1 MARHTPSGNGKEGMS
16 PVNQIRLKI
25 RSGRRK
31 RAGGVWGFTVL
42 EMMVVITIIFMLLS
56 IAIPNYRTSII
67 RSREAVLREHL
78 FTLRSLIDQYTLD
91 KKKGPQS
98 LEDLV
103 AEGYL
108 REVPVDPITNT
119 SSSWETESDG
129 GALFAGDQTEAG
141 IIDVHSGA
149 AGNSLDGSPY
159 SAW

>member
-1 MARHTPSGNGKEGMS
+1 MRQWS
-16 PVNQIRLKI
+16 QIRGA
-25 RSGRRK
+25 GRP
-31 RAGGVWGFTVL
+31 GGRPGWLGFTVL
-42 EMMVVITIIFMLLS
+42 EMMVVITIIFLLLS

-103 AEGYL
+103 SGGYL
-108 REVPVDPITNT
+108 REVPVDPITNSNST
-119 SSSWETESDG
+119 WQTETDS

-149 AGNSLDGSPY
+149 AGNSLDGTPY
-159 SAW
+159 SGW

>member
-1 MARHTPSGNGKEGMS
+1 MAEFNMQLSNLHRPQQRPS
-16 PVNQIRLKI
+16 
-25 RSGRRK
+25 RR
-31 RAGGVWGFTVL
+31 RGLLGFTVL

-67 RSREAVLREHL
+67 RSRESVLREHL

-103 AEGYL
+103 QEGYL
-108 REVPVDPITNT
+108 RELPVDPITNSKST
-119 SSSWETESDG
+119 WQTESDS
-129 GALFAGDQTEAG
+129 GALFAGDQTESG

-149 AGNSLDGSPY
+149 PGNSLDGTPY
-159 SAW
+159 STW

>member
-1 MARHTPSGNGKEGMS
+1 MNLVERIREAR
-16 PVNQIRLKI
+16 
-25 RSGRRK
+25 GRQCRFRP
-31 RAGGVWGFTVL
+31 RAGSGLLGFTVL
-42 EMMVVITIIFMLLS
+42 EMMVVITIIFLLLS
-56 IAIPNYRTSII
+56 IAIPNYRTSIV
-67 RSREAVLREHL
+67 RSRESVLREHL

-108 REVPVDPITNT
+108 RQVPVDPITN
-119 SSSWETESDG
+119 SSSTWQTETDS

-149 AGNSLDGSPY
+149 AGTSLDGTAYNS
-159 SAW
+159 W